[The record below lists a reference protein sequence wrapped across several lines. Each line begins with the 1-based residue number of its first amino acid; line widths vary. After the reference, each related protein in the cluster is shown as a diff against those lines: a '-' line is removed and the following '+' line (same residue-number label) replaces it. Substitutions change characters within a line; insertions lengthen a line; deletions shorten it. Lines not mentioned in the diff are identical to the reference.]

1 MSQHTYK
8 PGSEDGPEADG
19 SSSGPRAAPEA
30 LPGVTAGGPG
40 ATRDWGQSRGI
51 QSIEVGGR
59 LLRALADHGRALSL
73 KELAQAADM
82 APGKAHPYLVSF
94 GKLGLIDQDST
105 GRYGLGPLAMELGL
119 ISLQQYDP
127 IRLAEPLLVELARAT
142 DQSAATALWGNHG
155 PTIVRIE
162 EAPSAVHVRMRPG
175 TVASL
180 RHTATGKA
188 FAAFHARERVLEV
201 IGQAT
206 LDAPFEAELARVR
219 AEGVSLSV
227 DGLLRGISAMSAP
240 VFDQHG
246 HMVLALTLIG
256 PTPAFDP
263 DPLGPLAQTLRS
275 YAQWLSRR
283 LGAPLNAS
291 ASPWRAP

>member
-1 MSQHTYK
+1 MNQHRYK
-8 PGSEDGPEADG
+8 PDSDED
-19 SSSGPRAAPEA
+19 APA
-30 LPGVTAGGPG
+30 RG
-40 ATRDWGQSRGI
+40 SRGI

-127 IRLAEPLLVELARAT
+127 VRLAEPVLVELAQAT
-142 DQSAATALWGNHG
+142 AQSAAIALWGNHG

-175 TVASL
+175 TVTSL
-180 RHTATGKA
+180 RNTATGKA
-188 FAAFHARERVLEV
+188 FAAFHAR
-201 IGQAT
+201 
-206 LDAPFEAELARVR
+206 
-219 AEGVSLSV
+219 
-227 DGLLRGISAMSAP
+227 
-240 VFDQHG
+240 
-246 HMVLALTLIG
+246 
-256 PTPAFDP
+256 
-263 DPLGPLAQTLRS
+263 
-275 YAQWLSRR
+275 
-283 LGAPLNAS
+283 
-291 ASPWRAP
+291 